1 MGTDGMGKRT
11 IAFLSGTRAD
21 FGKIK
26 PLLECVDESDRFQY
40 EIFATGMHLN
50 PRYGL
55 TVMEMYKSGFDR
67 IHTHQN
73 HDHDDTMDEIAAQTI
88 LGFSEFVKEC
98 APDLIVV
105 HGDRPEALAGAT
117 VGAMNDVLVAHV
129 EGGEVSGTV
138 DELIRHSVSKLSHA
152 HLVANETARERLLQ
166 MGEKED
172 TIFVIGSPDIDV
184 LLSEDLPPLEEVKE
198 HYEIPFDTYAIL
210 LFHPVTTSVEQ
221 LPERTDEL
229 LAAIRASDE
238 NYVVIYPNNDHGSE
252 IILDRYEDQLEEDP
266 RFRIYPSLRFEYFL
280 TLLKG
285 AEFIIGNSSA
295 GIREAPYYGIPTI
308 NLGTRQDSRSPNE
321 DILDVDFDR
330 DEILRAIDRAP
341 DHEPEPDVP
350 DEFGDGSSRT
360 RFREVLEGT
369 RLWEIDTQKH
379 FQDRQVH

>member
-1 MGTDGMGKRT
+1 MDKKE
-11 IAFLSGTRAD
+11 IVFLSGTRAD

-26 PLLECVDESDRFQY
+26 PLLQCVAESDRFRY

-55 TVMEMYKSGFDR
+55 TVMEMYKAGFER
-67 IHTHQN
+67 IYTHQN

-88 LGFSEFVKEC
+88 LGFSEFVKERR
-98 APDLIVV
+98 PDLIVV

-117 VGAMNDVLVAHV
+117 VGAMNDILVAHV

-166 MGEKED
+166 MGEREE

-184 LLSEDLPPLEEVKE
+184 MLSDDLPPLEEVKE
-198 HYEIPFDTYAIL
+198 HYEIPYESYAIL
-210 LFHPVTTSVEQ
+210 LFHPVTTSVEA
-221 LPERTDEL
+221 LPEQTEEL
-229 LAAIRASDE
+229 LSAVRSSE
-238 NYVVIYPNNDHGSE
+238 RNYVVIYPNNDHGSDV
-252 IILDRYEDQLEEDP
+252 ILERYEEHLEGDP
-266 RFRIYPSLRFEYFL
+266 RFAVYPSLRFEYFL
-280 TLLKG
+280 TLLKN
-285 AEFIIGNSSA
+285 AEFILGNSSA
-295 GIREAPYYGIPTI
+295 GIREAPYYGVPTI
-308 NLGTRQDSRSPNE
+308 NVGSRQDSRSRNE

-330 DEILRAIDRAP
+330 EEILRAIDRAQ
-341 DHEPEPDVP
+341 DHDPAPDVP
-350 DEFGDGSSRT
+350 EEFGDGSSRT
-360 RFREVLEGT
+360 RFREVLEGS